1 MTDPKKDEDPGSAH
15 PPGKLLPSDVDDGDE
30 TSPEDD
36 LQAQDHPT
44 PPGKEDEGRAA

>member
-1 MTDPKKDEDPGSAH
+1 MSDPKKDEDH
-15 PPGKLLPSDVDDGDE
+15 PKDALLPSDVDDGDE

-36 LQAQDHPT
+36 LKPGDHPT